1 MLTTGFISENSEH
14 RKIQKTRF
22 ISEKNSEHRKIQ
34 KTRFINEKNSEYRK
48 IQKTRFINEKNS
60 EHRKIQKTRFI
71 NENNSE
77 HRKILVHSAK
87 SEILIGYRL
96 PVICQQ
102 VTQLTYIFW
111 RISLKFGVREQLKFH
126 GKSMVQ

>member
-34 KTRFINEKNSEYRK
+34 KTRFLTPVLDFVLS
-48 IQKTRFINEKNS
+48 
-60 EHRKIQKTRFI
+60 
-71 NENNSE
+71 
-77 HRKILVHSAK
+77 LVHSAE

-96 PVICQQ
+96 PVTCQQ

-111 RISLKFGVREQLKFH
+111 RISVKFGV
-126 GKSMVQ
+126 GNN